1 MESQEFS
8 ANGLAFHVLHWGWR
22 DPGRAMLLLH
32 GLASNARIW
41 EQTAPHLAEAG
52 WAVFAP
58 DLRGHGR
65 SAKPDTGYD
74 IASLTDDIAGLIRSL
89 GVLRPV
95 LVGHSWGAALALAFA
110 ARAGPGTEQPAALV
124 LVDGGLGQLN
134 RFPGGTWETVRD
146 LLTPPRLA
154 GMARADLAERLRD
167 PQRKWPMDEQ
177 AVDISLANFEL
188 RPDGTV
194 TPHLTFERHMRI
206 VRSMWEFEVHAQF
219 VRVRCPILALP
230 ARPPRPWDEAEER
243 FVLLKEDGAERAI
256 QVGADL
262 RVHWMDD
269 TIHDVPLQR
278 PRRLAQEILGFADG
292 LTRHVA
298 G

>member
-1 MESQEFS
+1 
-8 ANGLAFHVLHWGWR
+8 
-22 DPGRAMLLLH
+22 MLLLH

-52 WAVFAP
+52 WGVFAP

-134 RFPGGTWETVRD
+134 RLPGG
-146 LLTPPRLA
+146 L
-154 GMARADLAERLRD
+154 G
-167 PQRKWPMDEQ
+167 
-177 AVDISLANFEL
+177 
-188 RPDGTV
+188 RPSV
-194 TPHLTFERHMRI
+194 T
-206 VRSMWEFEVHAQF
+206 
-219 VRVRCPILALP
+219 C
-230 ARPPRPWDEAEER
+230 
-243 FVLLKEDGAERAI
+243 
-256 QVGADL
+256 
-262 RVHWMDD
+262 
-269 TIHDVPLQR
+269 
-278 PRRLAQEILGFADG
+278 
-292 LTRHVA
+292 
-298 G
+298 